1 MKYNEKQ
8 ILKQIEEYIESTYSQ
23 HYNSGDNIQV
33 NDLIMA
39 IGHGEGSFIANA
51 IEYLARY
58 GKKEG
63 KNQKDLFKSIHNII
77 LLLYLNHQEKNE
89 ATTDTE
95 QSTFPINKFSGDIKH
110 KIGELDNY
118 YDKPKVR
125 VNPNFIPLIPP
136 K

>member
-1 MKYNEKQ
+1 MKYNEKE

-23 HYNSGDNIQV
+23 HYSSDDNIQV

-63 KNQKDLFKSIHNII
+63 KNQKDLFKAIHNII
-77 LLLYLNHQEKNE
+77 FLLYLNHQEKDE
-89 ATTDTE
+89 VITDSK
-95 QSTFPINKFSGDIKH
+95 QLTFLTDKFSGDIKH
-110 KIGELDNY
+110 EIRTLDDY